1 MLIQLQR
8 KINYFFRNAEL
19 LKCAL
24 THKSFA
30 HESSGT
36 DNEKLEFF
44 GDSIIGMLV
53 NEYLYKRF
61 QDYSEGKL
69 STVKATV
76 VSKPTLARR
85 AVELEMGKYILL
97 GKGEETSNG
106 RTKPSILANAF
117 EALVAAIYLDSNLE
131 ECRNFVVN
139 QLKGEIEEANNK
151 GYGRDCKGM
160 LQEYVQSEYG
170 VIPSYRVV
178 SAEGPEHK
186 KCFKVIVTLKGAI
199 QGKGKGASK
208 KEAEKSAALD
218 AWEHV
223 CKQELRIK

>member
-1 MLIQLQR
+1 MLIQLQE
-8 KINYFFRNAEL
+8 KINYFFRSPEL

-30 HESSGT
+30 HESAAT
-36 DNEKLEFF
+36 DNEKLEFL
-44 GDSIIGMLV
+44 GDSIIGMLI

-69 STVKATV
+69 SSVKAAV

-85 AVELEMGKYILL
+85 AMELELGKYVLL
-97 GKGEETSNG
+97 GKGEEASNG
-106 RTKPSILANAF
+106 RAKPSILANAF

-131 ECRNFVVN
+131 ECRKFVLN
-139 QLKGEIEEANNK
+139 QLKAEIEEVNNK

-170 VIPSYRVV
+170 VIPDYRVV
-178 SAEGPEHK
+178 STEGPEHK
-186 KCFKVIVTLKGAI
+186 KYFEVIVKLKGVI
-199 QGKGKGASK
+199 RGRGKGVSK
-208 KEAEKSAALD
+208 KEAEKAAALD
-218 AWEHV
+218 AWEQI
-223 CKQELRIK
+223 CKIKD